1 MHGVAFSNIIPAK
14 VGCCRLSLP
23 IGYIQTATVIR
34 QIQSGYVLKKETD
47 EVLLHHNETESD
59 LEIDPAVNVFLY
71 NDKNNQI
78 VATTIIPHV
87 QKDTYGWVEV
97 VNVVPKLGVFVDIGI
112 AKDILISV
120 DDLPIYTVVWPKIG
134 DQLYVK

>member
-1 MHGVAFSNIIPAK
+1 M
-14 VGCCRLSLP
+14 LYLP
-23 IGYIQTATVIR
+23 IGTVQTATVIR
-34 QIQSGYVLKKETD
+34 KIETGYVLKKETD

-59 LEIDPAVNVFLY
+59 LEIDQAVNVFLY

-97 VNVVPKLGVFVDIGI
+97 VNVVPKLGEIGR
-112 AKDILISV
+112 ASSRER
-120 DDLPIYTVVWPKIG
+120 G
-134 DQLYVK
+134 